1 MTFIDKIFDTVDTKE
16 LIGLNNE
23 LKSIYVYEKFKNSNN
38 SVILVTSNLH
48 EAGLI
53 YNSLTH
59 YTDKVWFFPMDDF
72 ITSEAIAVS
81 PEFKITRL
89 ETMNSVINEEKA
101 IIITNLMGYLRFLPS
116 KEKFKD
122 SKINLKVG
130 DTINLDELIEK
141 LFNLGYKRET
151 TVNMTGEIA
160 VRGYVID
167 IFPINSDNPIRIEFW
182 GDEIDSIRTFNIDSQ
197 LTLSKINEVTIFP
210 NTETLLEKY
219 NFEAKHREMQYEKNI
234 TNITGYLNNPITI
247 YNNYHSLMVNYDLLL
262 EEMLNYSISINL
274 DPNTKYMFDF
284 EKIQDKDAIIFEEFH
299 NSSKNSKAQI
309 FNKVDIEAF
318 PRDPKQIND
327 RLNIYLK
334 SGKLVI
340 ICLDNRYQVNK
351 LIEFLDNKNIT
362 YTNENELFPGKINLI
377 VKKINCGFITDNY
390 IVITEKELFDKKEE
404 NGYKTK
410 FKYGTRI
417 KDITKLEIGDYVV
430 HGIHGIGRYDGLK
443 TIIKNGLKKDYLT
456 ITYRDN
462 DKLYIPVEKLDLI
475 TKYSSGDASIPK
487 LNKLG
492 SHEWQKT
499 KAKARKKAEDIAEDL
514 LKMYAIRES
523 KKGFAFEKDGPEQ
536 IAFEKEFDHIE
547 TPDQLRVTEEIK
559 KDMESNKPMDRLL
572 CGDVGYG
579 KTEVAFRAIFKAII
593 SGKQAAILCP
603 TTILSSQHFQN
614 AIERF
619 KSFPVDIALLN
630 RFVSQKE
637 TKETLEKLEKGQID
651 LLVGTHRIL
660 SDDVKFKDLGL
671 LVIDEEQRFGVKHKE
686 KIKEYK
692 NNVDVLT
699 LSATPIPR
707 TLQMSIAGIR
717 SLSLIETPPVD
728 RYPIQTYVL
737 AENKQIIKDAIYK
750 ELARNG
756 QVFVLYNQ
764 VANIDVEKIEL
775 QRLVPEAKI
784 GVAHGQMNK
793 NELEKVMM
801 DFTNKKYD
809 VLLCTTIIETGIDIE
824 SANTLIIID
833 ADHFGLSQLY
843 QIRGRIGR
851 SNKIAYCYLMYAPN
865 KILSEVATKRL
876 KVIKDFTELGS
887 GFAIAMRDLSI
898 RGAGDIL
905 GSEQAGFI
913 DSIGIELFMQ
923 MLNEEV
929 AKLKGETPKEEE
941 TKDTPP
947 LIDVATSI
955 NDSFVSDEDLKI
967 EIHKKICSIDSY
979 NSLNEVKQEL
989 EDRFGKLSDDLII
1002 YMHEELF
1009 EKQAKELN
1017 IQNIRQTKNSI
1028 EITLDKDLTNK
1039 IDGETLFFEISN
1051 LSRMFRFSMKFGRLV
1066 ITLDTIKLDKHFIYY
1081 LLKFV
1086 KILKK
1091 SIKKD
1096 ETNE

>member
-1 MTFIDKIFDTVDTKE
+1 MTFLDKIFNKVDSNE

-23 LKSIYVYEKFKNSNN
+23 LKSIYIYEKFKNSNN
-38 SVILVTSNLH
+38 SVILVTTNLH

-89 ETMNSVINEEKA
+89 ETMNSVIDEEKA

-130 DTINLDELIEK
+130 DSINLDDLIEK
-141 LFNLGYKRET
+141 LFNLGYRRET

-167 IFPINSDNPIRIEFW
+167 IFPINSDNPIRLEFW
-182 GDEIDSIRTFNIDSQ
+182 GDEIDSIRTFNVESQ

-234 TNITGYLNNPITI
+234 TNITGYLNNPVTI

-274 DPNTKYMFDF
+274 DPNTKYMFEF

-318 PRDPKQIND
+318 PKDSKQIND

-340 ICLDNRYQVNK
+340 ICLDSRYQVNK
-351 LIEFLDNKNIT
+351 LIEFLDNKNLT

-377 VKKINCGFITDNY
+377 VKKINGGFITDNY

-443 TIIKNGLKKDYLT
+443 TIVKNGLKKDYLT

-499 KAKARKKAEDIAEDL
+499 KARARKKAEDIAQDL

-523 KKGFAFEKDGPEQ
+523 KKGFAFDKDGPEQ
-536 IAFEKEFDHIE
+536 IAFEKEFNHVE

-559 KDMESNKPMDRLL
+559 KDMESDKPMDRLL

-630 RFVSQKE
+630 RFVSPKE

-651 LLVGTHRIL
+651 LLIGTHRIL

-750 ELARNG
+750 ELARGG

-851 SNKIAYCYLMYAPN
+851 SNK
-865 KILSEVATKRL
+865 KVATKRL

-929 AKLKGETPKEEE
+929 AKLKGEKPKEEE

-979 NSLNEVKQEL
+979 DSLNTIKHEL
-989 EDRFGKLSDDLII
+989 EDRFGKLSEDLII

-1009 EKQAKELN
+1009 EKEAKEIN

-1039 IDGETLFFEISN
+1039 IDGEALFFETSN

-1066 ITLDTIKLDKHFIYY
+1066 ITLDTVKLDKHFIYY
-1081 LLKFV
+1081 LLDFIN
-1086 KILKK
+1086 ILKK
-1091 SIKKD
+1091 SIKKEIKD
-1096 ETNE
+1096 E

>member
-1 MTFIDKIFDTVDTKE
+1 MTFFDKIFDKVPAEE

-23 LKSIYVYEKFKNSNN
+23 LKSIYIYQKFKNTNN

-72 ITSEAIAVS
+72 ITSVAIAVS

-89 ETMNSVINEEKA
+89 ETMNSVLKEDKA
-101 IIITNLMGYLRFLPS
+101 IIITNLMGYLRYLPS

-122 SKINLKVG
+122 SQIHLKKG
-130 DTINLDELIEK
+130 DSIELDSLIEK

-182 GDEIDSIRTFNIDSQ
+182 GDEIDSIRTFNIESQ
-197 LTLSKINEVTIFP
+197 LTISKIDEVTIFP
-210 NTETLLEKY
+210 NTETLLENYK
-219 NFEAKHREMQYEKNI
+219 FDSQHREMQHEKNI

-247 YNNYHSLMVNYDLLL
+247 YNNYHTLLVNYNLLL
-262 EEMLNYSISINL
+262 EEIKNYNLSIDL

-284 EKIQDKDAIIFEEFH
+284 EEVQEKKAIIFEEFH
-299 NSSKNSKAQI
+299 NQKANTKTKI
-309 FNKVDIEAF
+309 FTKVDIEQF
-318 PRDPKQIND
+318 PKDKKQIND

-334 SGKLVI
+334 TGKQVI
-340 ICLDNRYQVNK
+340 ICLDSRYQVNK
-351 LIEFLDNKNIT
+351 LIEFLENNDLT
-362 YTNENELFPGKINLI
+362 FTNENELFKGKINLI
-377 VKKINCGFITDNY
+377 IKKINSGFITDDY
-390 IVITEKELFDKKEE
+390 IIITEKELFGKKEE

-417 KDITKLEIGDYVV
+417 KDITKLEVGDYVV

-443 TIIKNGLKKDYLT
+443 TIVKNGLKKDYLT

-475 TKYSSGDASIPK
+475 TKYSSGDASVPK

-499 KAKARKKAEDIAEDL
+499 KARARKKAEDIAEDL
-514 LKMYAIRES
+514 LKMYAVRES
-523 KKGFAFEKDGPEQ
+523 KKGFAFEKDGKEQ
-536 IAFEKEFDHIE
+536 IEFEKEFDHTE
-547 TPDQLRVTEEIK
+547 TKDQLRVTEEIK
-559 KDMESNKPMDRLL
+559 KDMETDKPMDRLL

-630 RFVSQKE
+630 RFVSPKE
-637 TKETLEKLEKGQID
+637 VKETLEKLEKGQID
-651 LLVGTHRIL
+651 LLIGTHRIL

-756 QVFVLYNQ
+756 QIFILYNK
-764 VANIDVEKIEL
+764 VANIDIEL
-775 QRLVPEAKI
+775 MEIQSLVPEAKI

-793 NELEKVMM
+793 NDLEQVMM

-809 VLLCTTIIETGIDIE
+809 ILLCTTIIETGIDIE
-824 SANTLIIID
+824 SANTLIVID

-905 GSEQAGFI
+905 GNEQAGFI

-923 MLNEEV
+923 MLNEEI

-947 LIDVATSI
+947 LIDVETSI

-979 NSLNEVKQEL
+979 ESLNEIKNEL
-989 EDRFGKLSDDLII
+989 EDRFGKLSEDLII

-1017 IQNIRQTKNSI
+1017 INHIKQTKNSV

-1039 IDGETLFFEISN
+1039 IDGETLFFETSN
-1051 LSRMFRFSMKFGRLV
+1051 LSRMFRFSMKFDRLT
-1066 ITLDTIKLDKHFIYY
+1066 IILDTIKLDKHFIYY
-1081 LLKFV
+1081 LLDLL
-1086 KILKK
+1086 KIIKK
-1091 SIKKD
+1091 SIKQ
-1096 ETNE
+1096 

>member
-1 MTFIDKIFDTVDTKE
+1 MTFIDKIFDKVDSNE

-23 LKSIYVYEKFKNSNN
+23 LKSIYIYEKFKNSNN

-72 ITSEAIAVS
+72 ITSVAIAAS

-89 ETMNSVINEEKA
+89 ETMNSVIAEKKA

-116 KEKFKD
+116 KEKFKN
-122 SKINLKVG
+122 SKINLKIG
-130 DTINLDELIEK
+130 DSINLDKLIEK

-182 GDEIDSIRTFNIDSQ
+182 GDEIDSIRTFSIDSQ
-197 LTLSKINEVTIFP
+197 LTISKINEVTIFP
-210 NTETLLEKY
+210 NTETLLENY
-219 NFEAKHREMQYEKNI
+219 NFEAKHKEMQYEKDI
-234 TNITGYLNNPITI
+234 TNIAGYLNNPLTI
-247 YNNYHSLMVNYDLLL
+247 YNNFHNLMVNYDLLL
-262 EEMLNYSISINL
+262 DEMKNYSISIDL
-274 DPNTKYMFDF
+274 PIKTKYMFDF
-284 EKIQDKDAIIFEEFH
+284 ENVKDKNAIIFEEFQ
-299 NSSKNSKAQI
+299 NTKENKAKVYT
-309 FNKVDIEAF
+309 KVDIENF
-318 PRDPKQIND
+318 PKEKTHIND
-327 RLNIYLK
+327 RLNTYLK
-334 SGKLVI
+334 TKKKVI
-340 ICLDNRYQVNK
+340 ICLDNRYKVNK
-351 LIEFLDNKNIT
+351 FIEFLENDNLVF
-362 YTNENELFPGKINLI
+362 TNENEIFPGKLNII
-377 VKKINCGFITDNY
+377 VKKINGGFITDDY
-390 IVITEKELFDKKEE
+390 IVITEKELWGKNEE
-404 NGYKTK
+404 NSYRTK

-430 HGIHGIGRYDGLK
+430 HDIHGIGRYDGLK

-475 TKYSSGDASIPK
+475 TKYSSGDSSIPK

-499 KAKARKKAEDIAEDL
+499 KAKARKHAEDIAEDL

-523 KKGFAFEKDGPEQ
+523 KKGFAFDKDGEEQ
-536 IAFEKEFDHIE
+536 IAFEKEFAYEE
-547 TPDQLRVTEEIK
+547 TKDQLRVTEEIK
-559 KDMESNKPMDRLL
+559 KDMESDKPMDRLL

-603 TTILSSQHFQN
+603 TTILSSQHFKN

-630 RFVSQKE
+630 RFVSPKE
-637 TKETLEKLEKGQID
+637 TKETLEKLKKGQID
-651 LLVGTHRIL
+651 LLIGTHRIL

-692 NNVDVLT
+692 NNIDVLT

-717 SLSLIETPPVD
+717 SLSLIETPPID

-750 ELARNG
+750 ELARGG
-756 QVFVLYNQ
+756 QAFVLYNR
-764 VANIDVEKIEL
+764 VENIENQKIEL
-775 QRLVPEAKI
+775 QRIVPEAKI
-784 GVAHGQMNK
+784 GVAHGRMNK
-793 NELEKVMM
+793 TELENVMI
-801 DFTNKKYD
+801 DFINKKYD
-809 VLLCTTIIETGIDIE
+809 ILLCTTIIETGIDIE

-865 KILSEVATKRL
+865 KVLSEVATKRL

-905 GSEQAGFI
+905 GSQQAGFI

-929 AKLKGETPKEEE
+929 AKLKGEKVVKEE
-941 TKDTPP
+941 KNDTPP

-955 NDSFVSDEDLKI
+955 SDNFVSDEDLKI

-979 NSLNEVKQEL
+979 DSLNEVKQEL
-989 EDRFGKLSDDLII
+989 EDRFGKLSEDLII

-1009 EKQAKELN
+1009 EKQAEELN
-1017 IQNIRQTKNSI
+1017 IKQIRQTKNSI
-1028 EITLDKDLTNK
+1028 EITLDKELTDK
-1039 IDGETLFFEISN
+1039 IDGETLFFETSN
-1051 LSRMFRFSMKFGRLV
+1051 LSRMFRFSMKLGHLV
-1066 ITLDTIKLDKHFIYY
+1066 ITLDTIKLDKHFVYY
-1081 LLKFV
+1081 LLNFL

-1091 SIKKD
+1091 SIKEDNK
-1096 ETNE
+1096 N

>member
-1 MTFIDKIFDTVDTKE
+1 MSFLDKIFPQNNTQE

-23 LKSIYVYEKFKNSNN
+23 LKSLYIYQKFKNSKN
-38 SVILVTSNLH
+38 SIILVTSNLH

-89 ETMNSVINEEKA
+89 ETMNSILNQPKA
-101 IIITNLMGYLRFLPS
+101 IIITNLMGYLRYLPS
-116 KEKFKD
+116 KEKFQN
-122 SKINLKVG
+122 SQITLKNG
-130 DTINLDELIEK
+130 DTINLEKLIEK

-182 GDEIDSIRTFNIDSQ
+182 GDEIDSIRIFNIENQ
-197 LTLSKINEVTIFP
+197 LTINKINEITIYP
-210 NTETLLEKY
+210 NTETLLNNYK
-219 NFEAKHREMQYEKNI
+219 FDAKHREMQYEKNI
-234 TNITGYLNNPITI
+234 TNIAGYLKAPITI
-247 YNNYHSLMVNYDLLL
+247 YNNYHTILVNYKLLL
-262 EEMLNYSISINL
+262 EEIENYNISINL
-274 DPNTKYMFDF
+274 DKKTKYMFTF
-284 EKIQDKDAIIFEEFH
+284 EEIQDTNAIIFEEFH
-299 NSSKNSKAQI
+299 NQKLNTKTQI
-309 FNKVDIEAF
+309 FTKVDIEPF
-318 PRDPKQIND
+318 PKDKKQIND
-327 RLNIYLK
+327 RLNTYLK
-334 SGKLVI
+334 TGKQVI
-340 ICLDNRYQVNK
+340 ICLDNRYKINK
-351 LIEFLDNKNIT
+351 LIDFLENNNIT
-362 YTNENELFPGKINLI
+362 FTNENELFKGKINLI
-377 VKKINCGFITDNY
+377 IKKISTGFQTNDY
-390 IVITEKELFDKKEE
+390 IVITEKELFNKQDE

-475 TKYSSGDASIPK
+475 TKYSSGDVAVPK

-492 SHEWQKT
+492 SQEWQKT
-499 KAKARKKAEDIAEDL
+499 KAKARKRAEDIAEDL
-514 LKMYAIRES
+514 LKMYAIREA
-523 KKGFAFEKDGPEQ
+523 KKGYAFDKDDKEQ
-536 IAFEKEFDHIE
+536 IEFEKEFTHEE
-547 TPDQLRVTEEIK
+547 TKDQLRVTEEIK
-559 KDMESNKPMDRLL
+559 KDMESDKPMDRLL

-603 TTILSSQHFQN
+603 TTILSSQHYQN

-619 KSFPVDIALLN
+619 KSFPIDIAILN
-630 RFVSQKE
+630 RFVSPKE

-651 LLVGTHRIL
+651 LLIGTHRIL

-686 KIKEYK
+686 KIKSYK
-692 NNVDVLT
+692 NNIDVLT

-750 ELARNG
+750 ELARSG
-756 QVFVLYNQ
+756 QIFILYNN
-764 VANIDVEKIEL
+764 VSDIDVKQIEI
-775 QRLVPEAKI
+775 QKLVPEAKI

-793 NELEKVMM
+793 NDLEKVML
-801 DFTNKKYD
+801 DFINKKYNI
-809 VLLCTTIIETGIDIE
+809 LLCTTIIETGIDIE
-824 SANTLIIID
+824 SANTLIVID

-905 GSEQAGFI
+905 GSQQAGFI
-913 DSIGIELFMQ
+913 DSVGIELFMQ
-923 MLNEEV
+923 MVNEEIN
-929 AKLKGETPKEEE
+929 KLKGKKPKEEE
-941 TKDTPP
+941 KDTPP
-947 LIDVATSI
+947 LIDVTTTISD
-955 NDSFVSDEDLKI
+955 NFVSDEDLKI

-979 NSLNEVKQEL
+979 KSLNEIKTEL
-989 EDRFGKLSDDLII
+989 EDRFGKLSEDLII

-1009 EKQAKELN
+1009 EKEAKELN
-1017 IQNIRQTKNSI
+1017 ITHIRQTKNSI
-1028 EITLDKDLTNK
+1028 EITLDKELTNK
-1039 IDGETLFFEISN
+1039 LDGETLFFETTN
-1051 LSRMFRFSMKFGRLV
+1051 LSRMFRFSMKFERLT
-1066 ITLDTIKLDKHFIYY
+1066 IILDTIKLDKHFIYY
-1081 LLKFV
+1081 LLDLL
-1086 KILKK
+1086 KIIKK
-1091 SIKKD
+1091 SIKK
-1096 ETNE
+1096 